1 LTCINTACGRHS
13 ILAPL
18 RLRVAAMTE
27 WNTDLIRRYGDQGP
41 RYTSYPTALQ
51 FHEEVTADD
60 YWQALEHGNLA
71 RRPLSL
77 YLHIPFCQHVCYYCA
92 CNRVVTADTRRA
104 DEYLKR
110 LLRELSMKAER
121 VDSQRPVL
129 QMHWGGGTPTYL
141 SDAQMTE
148 LVYHTARQ
156 FHLLEDDRAD
166 YSVEIDPRTVTQSRI
181 GLLRG
186 LGFNRA
192 SLGVQDLDPRVQ
204 EAVNRVQPYS
214 MIEDVFG
221 WLRDFGYRS
230 INTDLIYGLPWQSET
245 SLARTVEQLLALRP
259 ERISLY
265 NYAHLPARFKV
276 QRQISEQTLPSA
288 DEKLR
293 MFSRAGEM
301 LESAGYLLIGM
312 DHFALPTDALAQ
324 AQQSGILHRN
334 FQGYTLHGDA
344 DLLGFGTSAI
354 SALGTFYGQNQKSI
368 EEWQSDIDDNHLPLE
383 RGCLL
388 TLDDQIRRDLITT
401 LLCQME
407 INLEALSQRWNID
420 ARQYF
425 GPELMQM
432 NRLVQ
437 DGLVEFDWKVLRLT
451 AIGRLLAR
459 AVAMIFDAYQKD
471 GLKRHYSRII

>member
-1 LTCINTACGRHS
+1 MARD

-18 RLRVAAMTE
+18 MLRVAAMTD
-27 WNTDLIRRYGDQGP
+27 WNTDLIRRYGEQGP

-60 YWQALEHGNLA
+60 YWQALEKGNQA
-71 RRPLSL
+71 RRAISL
-77 YLHIPFCQHVCYYCA
+77 YTHIPFCQHVCYYCA

-104 DEYLKR
+104 DEYHKR
-110 LLRELSMKAER
+110 LLKEISMKAEW
-121 VDSQRPVL
+121 VDRQRPVM

-148 LVYHTARQ
+148 LIYHTARE

-166 YSVEIDPRTVTQSRI
+166 YSVEIDPRTVDQSRI

-204 EAVNRVQPYS
+204 QAVNRVQPYE
-214 MIEDVFG
+214 MIRDVFG

-230 INTDLIYGLPWQSET
+230 INADLIYGLPWQSET
-245 SLARTVEQLLALRP
+245 SLARTVEQLMVLRP

-276 QRQISEQTLPSA
+276 QRQIDEKALPSA

-301 LESAGYLLIGM
+301 LESEGYLLIGM
-312 DHFALPTDALAQ
+312 DHFALPSDALAQ
-324 AQQSGILHRN
+324 AQDNGTLHRN
-334 FQGYTLHGDA
+334 FQGYTLYGDA
-344 DLLGFGTSAI
+344 DLIGFGTSAI
-354 SALGTFYGQNQKSI
+354 SALGDFYGQNQKSI
-368 EEWQSDIDDNHLPLE
+368 EHWQDDIDAGVLPLE

-388 TLDDQIRRDLITT
+388 TRDDLIRRDLITT
-401 LLCQME
+401 LLCRMWIDLDE
-407 INLEALSQRWNID
+407 LSERWKID
-420 ARQYF
+420 ARSYF

-432 NRLVQ
+432 NRLAQ
-437 DGLVEFDWKVLRLT
+437 DGLVQFDWHQLRLAPT
-451 AIGRLLAR
+451 GRLLAR
-459 AVAMIFDAYQKD
+459 AVAMVFDVYQKD
-471 GLKRHYSRII
+471 TAKRHFSRII

>member
-1 LTCINTACGRHS
+1 
-13 ILAPL
+13 
-18 RLRVAAMTE
+18 MTD
-27 WNTDLIRRYGDQGP
+27 WNTDLIRRYGEQGP

-60 YWQALEHGNLA
+60 YWQALEQGNLA

-92 CNRVVTADTRRA
+92 CNRVVTGDTSRA
-104 DEYLKR
+104 DDYLKR
-110 LLRELSMKAER
+110 LLRELSAKAER
-121 VDSQRPVL
+121 VDRQRPVV

-141 SDAQMTE
+141 NDAQMTE

-156 FHLLEDDRAD
+156 FHLLDDSRAD
-166 YSVEIDPRTVTQSRI
+166 YSIEIDPRTVTQSRV

-204 EAVNRVQPYS
+204 QAVNRVQPYE
-214 MIEDVFG
+214 MVRDVFG

-230 INTDLIYGLPWQSET
+230 VNTDLIYGLPWQSET
-245 SLARTVEQLLALRP
+245 SLARTIEQLLPLRP
-259 ERISLY
+259 DRISLY

-276 QRQISEQTLPSA
+276 QRQISEQTLPSPE
-288 DEKLR
+288 EKLR

-301 LESAGYLLIGM
+301 LEQAGYLLIGM

-324 AQQSGILHRN
+324 AQDSGTLHRN
-334 FQGYTLHGDA
+334 FQGYTLYGDV
-344 DLLGFGTSAI
+344 DLIGLGTSAI
-354 SALGTFYGQNQKSI
+354 SALGNFYGQNQKSI
-368 EEWQSDIDDNHLPLE
+368 ERWQSDIDEGLLPLE

-388 TLDDQIRRDLITT
+388 SLDDQIRRDLITT
-401 LLCQME
+401 LLCQMRV
-407 INLEALSQRWNID
+407 NLDALSERWNIN
-420 ARQYF
+420 ARDYF

-432 NRLVQ
+432 HRLAE
-437 DGLVEFDWKVLRLT
+437 DGLVEFDWKEVRLT
-451 AIGRLLAR
+451 PTGRLLAR
-459 AVAMIFDAYQKD
+459 AVAMVFDAYQRD
-471 GLKRHYSRII
+471 SVKRHFSRII

>member
-1 LTCINTACGRHS
+1 
-13 ILAPL
+13 
-18 RLRVAAMTE
+18 VAAMTE
-27 WNTDLIRRYGDQGP
+27 WNTDLIRRYGEQGP

-51 FHEEVTADD
+51 FHEEVAADD
-60 YWQALEHGNLA
+60 YWQALEHGNLS

-92 CNRVVTADTRRA
+92 CNRVVTADTSRA

-110 LLRELSMKAER
+110 LLRELTMKAER
-121 VDSQRPVL
+121 VDRQRPVL

-214 MIEDVFG
+214 MIKDVFG
-221 WLRDFGYRS
+221 WLRDFNYRS

-245 SLARTVEQLLALRP
+245 SLARTVEQLLTLKP

-312 DHFALPTDALAQ
+312 DHFALPSDALAQ
-324 AQQSGILHRN
+324 AQNDGTLHRN
-334 FQGYTLHGDA
+334 FQGYTLYGDA

-368 EEWQSDIDDNHLPLE
+368 EEWQADIDDDCLPLE

-407 INLEALSQRWNID
+407 INLDVLSQRWNIN

-437 DGLVEFDWKVLRLT
+437 DGLVEFDWQVLRLT

-459 AVAMIFDAYQKD
+459 AVAMIFDTYQKD

>member
-1 LTCINTACGRHS
+1 M
-13 ILAPL
+13 
-18 RLRVAAMTE
+18 AAMTD
-27 WNTDLIRRYGDQGP
+27 WNTDLIRRYGEQGP

-60 YWQALEHGNLA
+60 YWQALERGNQA
-71 RRPLSL
+71 HRPLSL
-77 YLHIPFCQHVCYYCA
+77 YMHIPFCQHVCYYCA
-92 CNRVVTADTRRA
+92 CNRIVTADTSRA
-104 DEYLKR
+104 DDYLKR
-110 LLRELSMKAER
+110 LLREINMKAER
-121 VDSQRPVL
+121 VDRQRPVL

-204 EAVNRVQPYS
+204 QAVNRVQPYE
-214 MIEDVFG
+214 MIRDVFG

-301 LESAGYLLIGM
+301 LEQCRLPANRYGSLCPARRCAGTGAGQRHSTSQFSGLYALRRCRPDWLWHLGDQRSGGLLR
-312 DHFALPTDALAQ
+312 T
-324 AQQSGILHRN
+324 
-334 FQGYTLHGDA
+334 
-344 DLLGFGTSAI
+344 
-354 SALGTFYGQNQKSI
+354 
-368 EEWQSDIDDNHLPLE
+368 E
-383 RGCLL
+383 
-388 TLDDQIRRDLITT
+388 
-401 LLCQME
+401 
-407 INLEALSQRWNID
+407 
-420 ARQYF
+420 
-425 GPELMQM
+425 PE
-432 NRLVQ
+432 
-437 DGLVEFDWKVLRLT
+437 
-451 AIGRLLAR
+451 IGRTLA
-459 AVAMIFDAYQKD
+459 
-471 GLKRHYSRII
+471 G

>member
-1 LTCINTACGRHS
+1 MTCINTALGRRP
-13 ILAPL
+13 ILASL

-27 WNTDLIRRYGDQGP
+27 WNTDLIRRYGEQGP

-51 FHEEVTADD
+51 FHEEVTAND
-60 YWQALEHGNLA
+60 YWRALEQGNLA

-121 VDSQRPVL
+121 VERQRPVL

-166 YSVEIDPRTVTQSRI
+166 YSVEIDPRTVSQSRI

-214 MIEDVFG
+214 MIQEVFG

-245 SLARTVEQLLALRP
+245 SLARTVGQLLALRP

-288 DEKLR
+288 EEKLR

-312 DHFALPTDALAQ
+312 DHFAVPSDALAQ
-324 AQQSGILHRN
+324 AQDSGTLHRN

-368 EEWQSDIDDNHLPLE
+368 KEWQSDIDDGHLPLE
-383 RGCLL
+383 RGYLL

-407 INLEALSQRWNID
+407 VNLETLSQRWNID

-432 NRLVQ
+432 NRLMQ

-451 AIGRLLAR
+451 ATGRLLAR
-459 AVAMIFDAYQKD
+459 AVAMTFDAWQKD
-471 GLKRHYSRII
+471 ALKRHYSRII